1 MSYKLDGHILNR
13 VQQHPYLGVTLS
25 SDLKWASHV
34 DKITASAKQTLGV
47 IKRNFRHTSKECKA
61 RLYCSL
67 VRPKLEYANAAW
79 YPHLEKDKYK
89 LDMVQRSAARL
100 CCNNYSREPGSVT
113 GMLKDLRWPTLETR
127 RKLARLSMFHRI
139 YYGSIDLDKDL
150 YLTPVARTSR
160 NCHPRSF
167 QRPHGSVTGML
178 KDLRW
183 PTLETRRKLARL
195 SMFHRIY
202 YGSIDLD
209 KDLYL
214 TPVARTSRNCHPRS
228 FQRPHSNC
236 NQHVY
241 SFFPWTTKQWNLLP
255 GNIVDIEDRENFKNS
270 VQEHLINLEE

>member
-167 QRPHGSVTGML
+167 QRPH
-178 KDLRW
+178 
-183 PTLETRRKLARL
+183 
-195 SMFHRIY
+195 
-202 YGSIDLD
+202 
-209 KDLYL
+209 
-214 TPVARTSRNCHPRS
+214 
-228 FQRPHSNC
+228 SNC